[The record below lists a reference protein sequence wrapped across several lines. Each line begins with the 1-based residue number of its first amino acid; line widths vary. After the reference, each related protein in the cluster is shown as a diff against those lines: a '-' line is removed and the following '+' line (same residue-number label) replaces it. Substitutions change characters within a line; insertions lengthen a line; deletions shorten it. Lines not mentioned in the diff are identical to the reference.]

1 MEQLSFFE
9 KLGVLF
15 QNILAHPVFICILLL
30 PVFLIFFNKK
40 ITKKAVVLIYIAVLL
55 VVLFVGNTT
64 VFVLFDNLMD
74 NLFLTLYFPNF
85 VTLFLVEVLSA
96 IICLITFIKK
106 DITKTSKIIN
116 IISFAIIQTLFILI
130 LTIIQTNEID
140 IYKENALYVNN
151 DVLTLMQLLMG
162 TFALQILTLSV
173 IKAIDKVTERLD
185 AKEKGEVFN
194 QKIRL
199 PEGRITHA
207 KLSEK
212 VIIREPKV
220 IEKIVEK
227 PVEKIIEKPVEKIKI
242 VEKPVEKIIE
252 KPVEKIKIVEKPV
265 EKIIEKPVEKI
276 KIVEKPV
283 EKIKIVEKPVE
294 KIIEKPVEK
303 IKIIE
308 KEPEVKLEPLNPI
321 KPLDKTL
328 IKREKINPLNINE
341 EIIKDLNK
349 LKEEQLI
356 EEAKKLQENQKEI
369 YQQNKESTLQ
379 LSNISNV
386 LKQYIKKAKEKIK
399 SKSNLKEKDLEI
411 KPLEPKVDNIINES
425 EEILREISNGKLD
438 KDEKTFKFVNQID
451 IKPQKS
457 DTSKSKTK
465 EKETKEK
472 IETKKP
478 KIKEEVLTP
487 VKTLKPVVRN
497 KMPEEKELITN
508 LQIIDFDKTVKAIK
522 NLKIVYTL

>member
-64 VFVLFDNLMD
+64 VFALFDNLMD

-276 KIVEKPV
+276 KI
-283 EKIKIVEKPVE
+283 
-294 KIIEKPVEK
+294 
-303 IKIIE
+303 IE

-369 YQQNKESTLQ
+369 YQQNKGSTLQ

-399 SKSNLKEKDLEI
+399 PKSNLKEKDLEI

-465 EKETKEK
+465 EKEK

-487 VKTLKPVVRN
+487 VKTLKPIVRN
-497 KMPEEKELITN
+497 KIPEEKELITN